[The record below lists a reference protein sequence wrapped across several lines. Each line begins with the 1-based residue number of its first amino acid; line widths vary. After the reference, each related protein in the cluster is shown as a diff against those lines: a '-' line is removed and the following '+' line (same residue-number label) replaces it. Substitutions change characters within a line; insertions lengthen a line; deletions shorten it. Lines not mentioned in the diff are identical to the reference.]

1 MEELTTQLNDEREAK
16 EQLETALAALQ
27 AEKDD
32 EKLAS
37 DDALARLAA
46 ENAELDDLVASLR
59 AEKDL
64 LAAQILAMQ
73 VLRMVL
79 TCCCYNH
86 CCCYHYC
93 YFSC

>member
-1 MEELTTQLNDEREAK
+1 VSLEAEK
-16 EQLETALAALQ
+16 ASCETALVALQ

-32 EKLAS
+32 EKSAS

-46 ENAELDDLVASLR
+46 KNAELDDLVATLR

-73 VLRMVL
+73 VLCML
-79 TCCCYNH
+79 LACCCCNHCFCYH
-86 CCCYHYC
+86 CCC
-93 YFSC
+93 SCQR